1 MLFLTDLT
9 VVQSAAVRPVQT
21 KRDWAVPPAWP
32 AGEQGETGE
41 TLTGCEGHHRLTI
54 TSRRAA
60 RYKYC
65 GRPVSGT
72 VNLQKLSRRYLAAP

>member
-41 TLTGCEGHHRLTI
+41 TLTGCEGHAWPEL
-54 TSRRAA
+54 
-60 RYKYC
+60 
-65 GRPVSGT
+65 
-72 VNLQKLSRRYLAAP
+72 